1 MLWELASRDT
11 ERSTC
16 MHSAKGDIP
25 ASLLVICVTLDL
37 TFHFWSPVF
46 PSVKGAA
53 VLTPT
58 TEEELDKWERRISAT
73 EW

>member
-1 MLWELASRDT
+1 MS
-11 ERSTC
+11 
-16 MHSAKGDIP
+16 SAKGDIP
-25 ASLLVICVTLDL
+25 ASLLVICVTLGL
-37 TFHFWSPVF
+37 TFHFWSSVF

-53 VLTPT
+53 VLTAA